1 MKLKPAEIKQKIISL
16 KESMKLDDVIVKTNL
31 SYLDVDQCNER
42 ISEQQVILD
51 EANHKIEK
59 IQSQYDNAVMEI
71 GKIERTQRYDKRQI
85 VLLENYAKIQKIKD
99 LVEQIRKEKAD
110 GTANTNHGE

>member
-1 MKLKPAEIKQKIISL
+1 MELKPAEIKQKIISL

-42 ISEQQVILD
+42 IFEQQVIL
-51 EANHKIEK
+51 NHARSQIEK
-59 IQSQYDNAVMEI
+59 IRSQHDNAVLEI

-99 LVEQIRKEKAD
+99 LVAKIREEKTD
-110 GTANTNHGE
+110 GSANTNHGE